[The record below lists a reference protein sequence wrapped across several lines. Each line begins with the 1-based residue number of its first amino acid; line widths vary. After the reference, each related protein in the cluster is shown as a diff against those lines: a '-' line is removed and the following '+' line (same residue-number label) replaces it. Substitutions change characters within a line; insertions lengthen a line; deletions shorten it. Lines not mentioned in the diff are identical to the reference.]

1 MVELAKDSDL
11 ADGLFLACWFCK
23 LTPIVLFDGNTF
35 TSRFMNALLDNS
47 IGSFTN
53 WLAKMVSI
61 EVRTILRRELLEYVI
76 LVHHKTRRADAL
88 MVVRSAT
95 DVSTSLCPTKMIE
108 PIIEKSKCV
117 LLLLLML
124 LMLKSL
130 LFLKRL
136 SVFFELSRERVLDSV
151 QIVLLEWL
159 IIQQIDVCGMP
170 AGSMCRLDSCL
181 LLLCSQILLVRVE
194 SVKRGLVAIRLHT
207 LIEFGK
213 EVLHGRAM

>member
-23 LTPIVLFDGNTF
+23 LASIVLFDGNTF
-35 TSRFMNALLDNS
+35 TSWFMNALLDNS

-61 EVRTILRRELLEYVI
+61 EVRTILRRELLDYVI
-76 LVHHKTRRADAL
+76 LVHHKTRGADAL

-95 DVSTSLCPTKMIE
+95 DVFTSLCPTKMIE
-108 PIIEKSKCV
+108 PIIEESKCV

-130 LFLKRL
+130 LFLNRL

-151 QIVLLEWL
+151 QIVLLE
-159 IIQQIDVCGMP
+159 
-170 AGSMCRLDSCL
+170 
-181 LLLCSQILLVRVE
+181 
-194 SVKRGLVAIRLHT
+194 
-207 LIEFGK
+207 
-213 EVLHGRAM
+213 